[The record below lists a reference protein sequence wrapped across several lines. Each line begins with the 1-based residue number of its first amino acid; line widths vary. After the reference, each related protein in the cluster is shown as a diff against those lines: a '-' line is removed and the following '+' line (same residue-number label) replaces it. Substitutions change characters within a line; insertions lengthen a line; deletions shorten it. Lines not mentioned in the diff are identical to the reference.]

1 MILDQIFKSN
11 ESWNGEISQGACLL
25 AATYCSFLQLAA
37 ACFKGKI
44 PSSNILTKL

>member
-25 AATYCSFLQLAA
+25 AATYCSFLLTYCSLLQLA
-37 ACFKGKI
+37 
-44 PSSNILTKL
+44 TKVEYTQ